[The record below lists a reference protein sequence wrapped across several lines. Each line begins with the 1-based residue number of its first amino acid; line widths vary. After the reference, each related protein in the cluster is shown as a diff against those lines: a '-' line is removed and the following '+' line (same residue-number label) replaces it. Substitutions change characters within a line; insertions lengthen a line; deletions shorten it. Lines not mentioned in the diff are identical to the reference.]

1 MPSEQEIREAVA
13 DLLEV
18 TAADLQPQTNLSD
31 LPNFDSVQLLSLIV
45 VLDELGVEVPP
56 NKIADLR
63 TFGDI
68 LRYAA

>member
-18 TAADLQPQTNLSD
+18 TPADLQPQTNLSD

-45 VLDELGVEVPP
+45 VLDELGVEVPR

-68 LRYAA
+68 LGYAA